1 MGSGSL
7 RSLFPPIGAMN
18 DGQTDLVRRLA
29 PADNNESADKSQGTD
44 QQPSRR
50 RSLEEFAFDAPQFSL
65 PLAAATLGLIMAVT
79 LSNISF
85 DIWLI
90 TRSFIN

>member
-1 MGSGSL
+1 
-7 RSLFPPIGAMN
+7 MN
-18 DGQTDLVRRLA
+18 DGQTDLVRLLA
-29 PADNNESADKSQGTD
+29 PADNNEPAEKRQGTD

-50 RSLEEFAFDAPQFSL
+50 RCREEFAFDAPQFSL
-65 PLAAATLGLIMAVT
+65 TLEAATLGLIMAVT

-85 DIWLI
+85 DIRLI

>member
-1 MGSGSL
+1 
-7 RSLFPPIGAMN
+7 MN

-44 QQPSRR
+44 QQPLRR
-50 RSLEEFAFDAPQFSL
+50 RSREEFAFDAPRFSL
-65 PLAAATLGLIMAVT
+65 PLAAATVGLIVAVT

-85 DIWLI
+85 DIRLI